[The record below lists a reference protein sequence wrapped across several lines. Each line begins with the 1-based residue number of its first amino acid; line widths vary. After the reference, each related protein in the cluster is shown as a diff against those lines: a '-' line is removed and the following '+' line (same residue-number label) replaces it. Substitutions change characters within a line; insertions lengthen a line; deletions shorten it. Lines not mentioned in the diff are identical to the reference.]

1 MQEAE
6 RQAAAERAE
15 QLEQERRKA
24 EEATRVAEIER
35 VALNKERQML
45 VVRAEGSAVIA
56 KAGPGLTT
64 SGRVKV
70 PATIEVS
77 AVASNV
83 LSGEVG
89 PVVAGAANLADAE
102 VTSTKTVSFFTL
114 PVLCF
119 SQCNA
124 VCSHTRMRWF
134 GVLQLL
140 SWCFSPVFRV
150 YAFCR
155 ISASQLLER

>member
-1 MQEAE
+1 MILDGMMQEAE

-15 QLEQERRKA
+15 QLERERQQAAEAVKA
-24 EEATRVAEIER
+24 AETER

-45 VVRAEGSAVIA
+45 VARAEGSAVIA

-83 LSGEVG
+83 LSGEAG
-89 PVVAGAANLADAE
+89 PVVCGAAHLADAE
-102 VTSTKTVSFFTL
+102 VSSTNSLF
-114 PVLCF
+114 
-119 SQCNA
+119 
-124 VCSHTRMRWF
+124 
-134 GVLQLL
+134 
-140 SWCFSPVFRV
+140 
-150 YAFCR
+150 
-155 ISASQLLER
+155 